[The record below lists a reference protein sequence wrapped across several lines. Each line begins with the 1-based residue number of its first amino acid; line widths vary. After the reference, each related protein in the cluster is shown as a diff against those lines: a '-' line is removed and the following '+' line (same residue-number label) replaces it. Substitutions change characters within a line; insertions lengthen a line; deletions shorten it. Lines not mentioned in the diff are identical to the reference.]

1 LENKGEIVEF
11 RNLES
16 KGEIVEFEESKTRSE
31 EGILRRSGRMLHLCR
46 VAAPPA

>member
-31 EGILRRSGRMLHLCR
+31 EGILRQRG
-46 VAAPPA
+46 VVQVV